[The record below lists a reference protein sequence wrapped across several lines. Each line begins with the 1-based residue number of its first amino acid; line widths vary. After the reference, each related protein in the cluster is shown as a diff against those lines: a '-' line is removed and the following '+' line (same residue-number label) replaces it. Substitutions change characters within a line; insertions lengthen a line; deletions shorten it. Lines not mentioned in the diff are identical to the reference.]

1 MKVLNLECANGHL
14 FEGWFASEDDFH
26 AQISRQ
32 LLTCPVCGEQHVERR
47 PSAPRL
53 NLGAGRAEQSPA
65 ARRGGEQPSDPT
77 AAPSG
82 PPALMHPG
90 PDGNAPREALQAAW
104 MQLMRQVLE
113 KTEDVGGRFADEARR
128 IHHGDAPDRAI
139 RGQASPEQTAELLEE
154 GIEVLPLPIPDALKT
169 PLQ

>member
-1 MKVLNLECANGHL
+1 MMVLNLECANGHL
-14 FEGWFASEDDFH
+14 FEGWFASEEDFH

-53 NLGAGRAEQSPA
+53 NLGAGRAEP
-65 ARRGGEQPSDPT
+65 
-77 AAPSG
+77 
-82 PPALMHPG
+82 PPAPVDAERSPSTSGASTLMHPG
-90 PDGNAPREALQAAW
+90 AGGEVPREALQAAW
-104 MQLMRQVLE
+104 MQLMRQVIA
-113 KTEDVGGRFADEARR
+113 KTEDVGPRFAEEARR

-139 RGQASPEQTAELLEE
+139 RGQASAEQAAELAEE

>member
-53 NLGAGRAEQSPA
+53 NLGAGRAEPPA
-65 ARRGGEQPSDPT
+65 PAHRGGDRS
-77 AAPSG
+77 PSG
-82 PPALMHPG
+82 SGAPTLMHPG

-128 IHHGDAPDRAI
+128 IHHGEAPDRAI

>member
-14 FEGWFASEDDFH
+14 FEGWFASEEDFH

-32 LLTCPVCGEQHVERR
+32 LLTCPVCGELHVERR

-53 NLGAGRAEQSPA
+53 NLGAGRSEAPPPDRRRPDHPPA
-65 ARRGGEQPSDPT
+65 
-77 AAPSG
+77 G
-82 PPALMHPG
+82 PGSPALMHPG
-90 PDGNAPREALQAAW
+90 ASGDAPREAVQAAW

-113 KTEDVGGRFADEARR
+113 KTEDVGARFADEARR
-128 IHHGDAPDRAI
+128 IHHGEAPDRAI
-139 RGQASPEQTAELLEE
+139 RGQASARQAAELAEE
-154 GIEVLPLPIPDALKT
+154 GIDVLPLPIPDALKT